1 MIFGAKNEPKVKD
14 NCCGSHENSIGWVCN
29 HFIVVASAPYDAA
42 AMIGTFLKHPLLH
55 RERLLSFVVVLFGNE
70 EIQDML
76 ESQLETEGCV
86 LKMLTL

>member
-42 AMIGTFLKHPLLH
+42 AMIGTFLKHPLPPSRTPNLICCSA
-55 RERLLSFVVVLFGNE
+55 LW
-70 EIQDML
+70 
-76 ESQLETEGCV
+76 
-86 LKMLTL
+86 